1 MLCASCDGYP
11 RILDRMVT
19 RKPESSRKP
28 PRTPVVAVC
37 ESDISASHTLPSS
50 RDRTTGKNSMMN
62 AAYVDYTWI
71 TPIVTERLSSR
82 RSNPSESHTIS
93 ASEKSHADIARAYS
107 SRPRA
112 SMAFRYGP
120 RANLMLPSLQ
130 ILFTADESNRS
141 RQSILIPLPTGMAC
155 YGDMNTRRQANSGWV
170 STSKETV
177 WSESSPSNE
186 NTVRAE
192 PKSRKSSLQD

>member
-1 MLCASCDGYP
+1 MRERYLCKPHSSFKP
-11 RILDRMVT
+11 RQNYRQELDDER
-19 RKPESSRKP
+19 RIRGL
-28 PRTPVVAVC
+28 
-37 ESDISASHTLPSS
+37 H
-50 RDRTTGKNSMMN
+50 
-62 AAYVDYTWI
+62 VDY
-71 TPIVTERLSSR
+71 PIVTERLSSR

-93 ASEKSHADIARAYS
+93 ASEKSHADIARAFS

-130 ILFTADESNRS
+130 ILFIADESNRS

-177 WSESSPSNE
+177 WSESSPANE

-192 PKSRKSSLQD
+192 PKSRKSSLRD